1 MTKAVNERE
10 LVLEILLEVLEKG
23 AYSHVVLRN
32 VLSKYQYLDKRERAF
47 ITRVSEGTI
56 ERMIELDYILDQ
68 FSKVK
73 VKKMKPVIRNILR
86 SAVYQLKYMD
96 SVPDSAVC
104 NEAVRLAV
112 RKGFGTLRGF
122 VNGVLRGVA
131 RGLGG
136 VTYPKE
142 KLRRLSVL
150 YSMPEWI
157 LQLWL
162 EMYDE
167 GTVDKMLAAFQAERP
182 LTVRCNLK
190 NNSADE
196 LREKLNRDG
205 VKVERHP
212 YLSYAFMISGYDYL
226 ERLDSFA
233 DGDFYVQDI
242 SSMLVGEAAGVKAG
256 DNVIDVCAA
265 PGGKSLHL
273 AEKLD
278 GTGHVEAR
286 DLTEYKAELLEDNVA
301 RAGFPNISVR
311 VWDALVLDEAAVETA
326 DVVLADLPCSGL
338 GVLGKKADLKY
349 RVTPENIEELANLQK
364 EILQNARAYVKQ
376 GGTLVYSTCTISPAE
391 NMENVCWFLRQFP
404 EFSLADVWERLP
416 GELSEKLRGKAS
428 EGRRIEPSAEERTE
442 LLEGQRGES
451 PGKHGDESSE
461 SQQGELPGND
471 TLQDKCLQLL
481 PGVHACDGFFIAVFK
496 RGRDV

>member
-1 MTKAVNERE
+1 MIKAVNERE

-68 FSKVK
+68 FSKIK

-112 RKGFGTLRGF
+112 KKGFGTLRGF
-122 VNGVLRGVA
+122 VNGVLRSVA
-131 RGLGG
+131 RGLKG
-136 VTYPKE
+136 VAYPKE
-142 KLRRLSVL
+142 KLQRMSVA

-157 LQLWL
+157 LKLWL

-167 GTVDKMLAAFQAERP
+167 ETVGKMLEAFQAERP
-182 LTVRCNLK
+182 LTIRCNLK

-196 LREKLNRDG
+196 LLEKLHKDG
-205 VKVERHP
+205 VKAERHP
-212 YLSYAFMISGYDYL
+212 YLPYAFMISGYDYL
-226 ERLDSFA
+226 ERLSGFA
-233 DGDFYVQDI
+233 DGDFYVQDV
-242 SSMLVGEAAGVKAG
+242 SSMLVGEAAGVCPG
-256 DNVIDVCAA
+256 DTVIDVCAA

-286 DLTEYKAELLEDNVA
+286 DLTVYKAELLEDNVA
-301 RAGFPNISVR
+301 RAGFDNISVK
-311 VWDALVLDEAAVETA
+311 VWDALVPDEAAVERA
-326 DVVLADLPCSGL
+326 DIVLADLPCSGL
-338 GVLGKKADLKY
+338 GVLGRKADLKY
-349 RVTPENIEELANLQK
+349 RVTPENIGELAKLQK

-391 NMENVCWFLRQFP
+391 NMENVRWFLQEYP
-404 EFSLADVWERLP
+404 EFVLEDVWERLP
-416 GELSEKLRGKAS
+416 RDLTEKLRGEMAR
-428 EGRRIEPSAEERTE
+428 ERRS
-442 LLEGQRGES
+442 
-451 PGKHGDESSE
+451 DSS
-461 SQQGELPGND
+461 GND
-471 TLQDKCLQLL
+471 ELQDKCLQLL
-481 PGVHACDGFFIAVFK
+481 PGVHACDGFFIAIFERNV
-496 RGRDV
+496 GEI